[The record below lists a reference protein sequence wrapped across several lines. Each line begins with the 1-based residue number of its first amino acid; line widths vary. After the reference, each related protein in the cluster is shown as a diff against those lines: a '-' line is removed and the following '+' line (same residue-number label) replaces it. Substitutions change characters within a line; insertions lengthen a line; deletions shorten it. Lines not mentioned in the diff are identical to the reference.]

1 MGRGRYPVSEFDSKV
16 TSKIS
21 IKGQVNCLLTLFVW
35 YVFETKER
43 GTERRVAVP
52 RGEGGTLYDGLNGE
66 APLERG
72 KGFHSLMY
80 IKGKRNL
87 SFGSVKGSKRDGRG

>member
-16 TSKIS
+16 TSKIV

-52 RGEGGTLYDGLNGE
+52 REEGGY
-66 APLERG
+66 
-72 KGFHSLMY
+72 SL
-80 IKGKRNL
+80 
-87 SFGSVKGSKRDGRG
+87 

>member
-1 MGRGRYPVSEFDSKV
+1 MTGEPDNVLREKSCLSRSSGRFIPGGCPHSTEETIRLWNGISEFDSKV

-52 RGEGGTLYDGLNGE
+52 RGEGGY
-66 APLERG
+66 
-72 KGFHSLMY
+72 SL
-80 IKGKRNL
+80 
-87 SFGSVKGSKRDGRG
+87 